1 MDFSGAPSG
10 PQRPPAGITG
20 PSKPAGISRFWVVVL
35 VAAGALL
42 ALPVLAYVGAFLFLT
57 LAQPFHL
64 APAVQ
69 GCPSHA
75 FPIYP
80 GSRPIQTSDIT
91 VDGTTGC
98 WSVFD
103 PGGQATASDVY
114 GYYVDSSNT
123 QGWKLNTTYSNTGFI
138 AFTNVA
144 NPKLQ
149 AVVEVGSSDP
159 TSVRRFNISVCLCDP
174 RTMEQ

>member
-1 MDFSGAPSG
+1 MDFFRVPSR
-10 PQRPPAGITG
+10 PERPPIGSTG
-20 PSKPAGISRFWVVVL
+20 RSKPAGISTFWIVVIAA
-35 VAAGALL
+35 VASLL
-42 ALPVLAYVGAFLFLT
+42 ALPVVAYVGAAVLLT
-57 LAQPFHL
+57 VAHPFQL

-69 GCPSHA
+69 GCPSNA

-91 VDGTTGC
+91 VGGTTGC

-114 GYYVDSSNT
+114 GFYADSSNT
-123 QGWKLNTTYSNTGFI
+123 QGWKLTTTYSNTGFM

-149 AVVEVGSSDP
+149 AVVEVGSSNP
-159 TSVRRFNISVCLCDP
+159 IPVRRFNISVCLCDP